1 MKQKFSGLMRSRAA
15 QVISQLALGG
25 IFVYA
30 SFGKIMNPQSF
41 MTNIRNYRLVP
52 EMFIKP
58 IAMVLPWVELIFGV
72 LLILN
77 IFTKVSAI
85 VLISLLVIFIIA
97 IISTLIREIN
107 IDCGCFIQQKKAEI
121 EGVYTSGYHL
131 LIRDII
137 FLIPGIIILFF
148 GDKPRVEKEK

>member
-1 MKQKFSGLMRSRAA
+1 MRQKISALLHSKIV
-15 QVISQLALGG
+15 QVISQLSLGG

-30 SFGKIMNPQSF
+30 SMGKILNPQSF
-41 MTNIRNYRLVP
+41 IINIRNYRMVP
-52 EMFIKP
+52 EVLIKP
-58 IAMVLPWVELIFGV
+58 MAMVLPWIELIFGV

-85 VLISLLVIFIIA
+85 VLSSLIVLFIIA
-97 IISTLIREIN
+97 IVSTLIREIN
-107 IDCGCFIQQKKAEI
+107 IDCGCFIQQKKTEI

-137 FLIPGIIILFF
+137 FLIPGFLIVFF
-148 GDKPRVEKEK
+148 GKKPGLDGTQ